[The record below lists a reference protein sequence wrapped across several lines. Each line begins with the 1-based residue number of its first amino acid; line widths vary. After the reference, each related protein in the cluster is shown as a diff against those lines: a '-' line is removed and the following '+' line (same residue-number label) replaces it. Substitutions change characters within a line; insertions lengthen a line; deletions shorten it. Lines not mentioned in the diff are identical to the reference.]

1 MENIGE
7 RTELIKN
14 PLSLKETQVSGGGF
28 QIEFLPFPDE
38 DLGLRIYRNTEF
50 PKTSSAKDS
59 AKTMAS
65 SSRLRWALAE
75 SLLSFNLPEDV
86 QKATPKISGI
96 GLYVP
101 KGDGSFYYEADP
113 QTMKSEGIYEALSFI
128 YSEGSDLAKKGLESN
143 IFTLVEKVPVAKW
156 LDERSDVF
164 YSPRELAESDPEAYR
179 QGLINGLRFY
189 QASANFG
196 MWNFDIKDRNPFLCD
211 KQGNVR
217 VIDTSGFQALRRS
230 QAESL
235 MKGFYEKEMVKLEEA
250 VRAEVIAS
258 QPDPLKPEE
267 REEYERL
274 SGIIE
279 ELKAKGQELLVSLGI
294 RGENYI
300 TGDTVRRSLASM
312 EADLDREP
320 ERKKSAE
327 RRLAELQR
335 KKDEANREKK
345 TKAQARDA
353 EKRIKA
359 AETNSSKAQ
368 SQDKKLIAT
377 EELKALAAKV
387 IASGNERIDDETSRK
402 LRQLQLDSGIRSS
415 SYGVDEC
422 REIIEKIRK
431 GAPNQTDVLG
441 LIAED
446 TYEVCPELVSTNQ
459 NGEVV
464 GKKTKSRTQ
473 KIRELKQRG

>member
-1 MENIGE
+1 
-7 RTELIKN
+7 
-14 PLSLKETQVSGGGF
+14 
-28 QIEFLPFPDE
+28 
-38 DLGLRIYRNTEF
+38 
-50 PKTSSAKDS
+50 
-59 AKTMAS
+59 
-65 SSRLRWALAE
+65 
-75 SLLSFNLPEDV
+75 
-86 QKATPKISGI
+86 
-96 GLYVP
+96 
-101 KGDGSFYYEADP
+101 
-113 QTMKSEGIYEALSFI
+113 
-128 YSEGSDLAKKGLESN
+128 
-143 IFTLVEKVPVAKW
+143 
-156 LDERSDVF
+156 
-164 YSPRELAESDPEAYR
+164 
-179 QGLINGLRFY
+179 
-189 QASANFG
+189 

-422 REIIEKIRK
+422 REIIEKIRTLEEEK
-431 GAPNQTDVLG
+431 PLTERKEEAQRQIETAKAELDALHRERDALGKVSEISWIFEPRDSELERAREEIKRLRTDKDIKSLR
-441 LIAED
+441 ED
-446 TYEVCPELVSTNQ
+446 ISKIRKVIEQINKHSSLNFKVEYSQKQAKQRADATIEELRYTLFEEELPRSTNKKLTQ
-459 NGEVV
+459 INIGELLKECGFETFLKVT
-464 GKKTKSRTQ
+464 GLA
-473 KIRELKQRG
+473 ELKSLYEQVIGSRYHIDNPRIILDIIISQLEKSKASEAG